1 MSLITPTQL
10 LERIQIAQRATPNL
24 VKEAL
29 EKSKLEK
36 INIDNLQQGKDSDGE
51 NLPRYRNPE
60 YANFKVTAN
69 PRNRGFW
76 DLRLTGQYYSGIK
89 VKIYPA
95 IVFFTQ
101 VISNEKIDWIE
112 ERVGKTP
119 LGITEDQMIEVQL
132 KNAEIIRTKLLKI
145 ING

>member
-1 MSLITPTQL
+1 M
-10 LERIQIAQRATPNL
+10 

-36 INIDNLQQGKDSDGE
+36 INIDNLQQGKDSDGSDM
-51 NLPRYRNPE
+51 PRYRDPD
-60 YANFKVTAN
+60 YANFKVTVN

-76 DLRLTGQYYSGIK
+76 DLRLTGEYYSGIK

-101 VISNEKIDWIE
+101 TVRNEKISWIE
-112 ERVGKTP
+112 DRLGTTP
-119 LGITEDQMIEVQL
+119 LGITEEQMVDVQI
-132 KNAEIIRTKLLKI
+132 KNAEVIRPKLLKI